1 MTVSY
6 TNNKGTTA
14 GIYNAVA
21 TFAYDS
27 ANYNAIAD
35 MTATLTINKDVQ
47 SHVNPETNK
56 QEVIVSSEEGID
68 PTKELFVELVE
79 KEVSDESYDEFLQ
92 DNQKVAVAYDIK
104 LLQDS
109 ISVQPDGTLTIKI
122 LIPKELKGR
131 EFSIMHIHEGK
142 DIAVEYTI
150 DGDYAVF
157 ETDKLSEFVFTY
169 NMGSIMWLIV
179 ILAVAVLLE
188 VGFLLFLARKNKQA
202 NSTKAL
208 AAYPPFIFGM
218 FIAEW
223 QIVLVVV
230 LTIAVVALAVVCIV
244 GATKALNK
252 QTAQAVQP
260 AQPLPAEEDDNQKSV
275 RIVKSFSERLS
286 QSSDEV
292 KGYYDTLKNELLSY
306 TTVKSKISFK
316 HETFKV
322 GKNIV
327 AKLKIR
333 GKSLCLFLALDP
345 NDYKGT
351 KYKIRDM
358 AEISNS
364 KDIPTMY
371 KINLPRRVE
380 YAKALIS
387 DVMQK
392 FGAQKNND

>member
-1 MTVSY
+1 M
-6 TNNKGTTA
+6 
-14 GIYNAVA
+14 
-21 TFAYDS
+21 
-27 ANYNAIAD
+27 
-35 MTATLTINKDVQ
+35 
-47 SHVNPETNK
+47 
-56 QEVIVSSEEGID
+56 
-68 PTKELFVELVE
+68 
-79 KEVSDESYDEFLQ
+79 
-92 DNQKVAVAYDIK
+92 
-104 LLQDS
+104 
-109 ISVQPDGTLTIKI
+109 
-122 LIPKELKGR
+122 
-131 EFSIMHIHEGK
+131 
-142 DIAVEYTI
+142 
-150 DGDYAVF
+150 
-157 ETDKLSEFVFTY
+157 
-169 NMGSIMWLIV
+169 
-179 ILAVAVLLE
+179 
-188 VGFLLFLARKNKQA
+188 
-202 NSTKAL
+202 
-208 AAYPPFIFGM
+208 
-218 FIAEW
+218 
-223 QIVLVVV
+223 V

-292 KGYYDTLKNELLSY
+292 KGYYDTLKNELLAY